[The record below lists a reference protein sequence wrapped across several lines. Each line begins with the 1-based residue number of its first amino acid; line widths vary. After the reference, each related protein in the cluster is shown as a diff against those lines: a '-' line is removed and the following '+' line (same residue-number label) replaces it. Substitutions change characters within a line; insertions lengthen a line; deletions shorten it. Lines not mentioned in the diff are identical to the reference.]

1 MPAHDRLYYRHQRQR
16 ARQRPAVIAL
26 VRRGW
31 PEAVMFA
38 DSHPM
43 CSCYM
48 CGNPRRREG
57 TRTLQERRLRD
68 RERDEEEETLCA
80 LR

>member
-1 MPAHDRLYYRHQRQR
+1 MPAHSRDYYRHHRQR
-16 ARQRPAVIAL
+16 ARRRPAVRQL

-31 PEAVMFA
+31 LEAIIFA
-38 DSHPM
+38 DTHPM

-48 CGNPRRREG
+48 CGNPRRRAGEA
-57 TRTLQERRLRD
+57 TLQERRLRD